1 MNTLYYNYIN
11 NLYNVLYIMYNI
23 LYKNNG
29 IRALPNVSSWD
40 IPNIPVYTQKY
51 IALERTHCVYK

>member
-1 MNTLYYNYIN
+1 
-11 NLYNVLYIMYNI
+11 MYNI
-23 LYKNNG
+23 LYKNHG